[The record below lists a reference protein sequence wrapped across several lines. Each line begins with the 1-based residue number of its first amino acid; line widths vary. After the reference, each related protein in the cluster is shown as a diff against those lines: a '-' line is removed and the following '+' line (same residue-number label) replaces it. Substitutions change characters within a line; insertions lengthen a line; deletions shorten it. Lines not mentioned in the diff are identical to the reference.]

1 MIFWEEA
8 SLNDREKI
16 FEFLYDFNPAA
27 AENSDELIEAK
38 VENLLEQ
45 PLMGVQRDGIRG
57 RLLIIPEISMIVS
70 YWVDGSKIRIMRV
83 LHQKQKFQT
92 FDLLLIGNQRSPK
105 GMVTHNTKLKHNNC
119 NDRGSLGLET
129 LRVDSPS

>member
-1 MIFWEEA
+1 MILWEEA

-16 FEFLYDFNPAA
+16 FEFLYGFNPAA
-27 AENSDELIEAK
+27 AEKADDLIETK

-57 RLLIIPEISMIVS
+57 RLLIIPEISMIVL

-83 LHQKQKFQT
+83 LHQKQKF
-92 FDLLLIGNQRSPK
+92 PA
-105 GMVTHNTKLKHNNC
+105 
-119 NDRGSLGLET
+119 E
-129 LRVDSPS
+129 